1 MKSRRDMLKKNYL
14 LALNP
19 LNPSDSDDNAHDAQ
33 KKW

>member
-1 MKSRRDMLKKNYL
+1 MKSRRDMLKKNL

-33 KKW
+33 NKW